1 MDRSPW
7 TVRGIPSALVKKVKL
22 EAKERDMTLGEAV
35 KEALSSWLDNPPAL
49 SPEQERL
56 VIVEERLEKMEQAV
70 KEMQQK
76 GE

>member
-1 MDRSPW
+1 MEKSPW
-7 TVRGIPSALVKKVKL
+7 TVRGVPTALVKKVKM
-22 EAKERDMTLGEAV
+22 EAKERDMNLGSAV
-35 KEALSSWLDNPPAL
+35 REALASWLENPPAL

-56 VIVEERLEKMEQAV
+56 VIVEERLDKMEQAV